1 MSRAMSLAVLVAL
14 AASLVVPAGASATS
28 APLKVLKRVNK
39 IRARHGLRK
48 LHLSRSLEHSAKRYS
63 RYQMRHG
70 YFGHSSR
77 IHASRRY
84 RTLGEILEMH
94 RGRAAAPGFAVR
106 NWMHSSPHRSIILS
120 SAFRF
125 AGAGY
130 AEGRFQGHRS
140 VIWTMHFGRR

>member
-1 MSRAMSLAVLVAL
+1 MTRALRFAVLAALSVA
-14 AASLVVPAGASATS
+14 LVVPAGASASS
-28 APLKVLKRVNK
+28 APVKVFKRINK

-48 LHLSRSLEHSAKRYS
+48 LHLSRSLERSARRYS

-94 RGRAAAPGFAVR
+94 YGRKAAPGFAVH

-120 SAFRF
+120 RSFRA
-125 AGAGY
+125 AGAGF
-130 AEGRFQGHRS
+130 AVGRFHGRRS

>member
-1 MSRAMSLAVLVAL
+1 MSRVMSLALLVAV
-14 AASLVVPAGASATS
+14 AAALVVPAGASAGS
-28 APLKVLKRVNK
+28 PALKVLKRVNK
-39 IRARHGLRK
+39 IRARHGLHK
-48 LHLSRSLEHSAKRYS
+48 LHLSRSLERSAHRYS

-94 RGRAAAPGFAVR
+94 RGMKPNVHGAIYG
-106 NWMHSSPHRSIILS
+106 WMHSPPHRSIILS

-125 AGAGY
+125 AGAGR
-130 AEGRFQGHRS
+130 ASGRFQGGHMT
-140 VIWTMHFGRR
+140 IWTMQFGRR

>member
-1 MSRAMSLAVLVAL
+1 MRRVMSLALLIAVSAAL
-14 AASLVVPAGASATS
+14 IVPAGASAGS
-28 APLKVLKRVNK
+28 ASLKVLKRVNK

-77 IHASRRY
+77 IHASRKY

-94 RGRAAAPGFAVR
+94 RGYKAHVRASVY
-106 NWMHSSPHRSIILS
+106 NWMHSGSHRAIILS
-120 SAFRF
+120 RSFRF
-125 AGAGY
+125 GGAGY
-130 AEGRFQGHRS
+130 VTGRFHGRKS
-140 VIWTMHFGRR
+140 TIWTMHFGRR